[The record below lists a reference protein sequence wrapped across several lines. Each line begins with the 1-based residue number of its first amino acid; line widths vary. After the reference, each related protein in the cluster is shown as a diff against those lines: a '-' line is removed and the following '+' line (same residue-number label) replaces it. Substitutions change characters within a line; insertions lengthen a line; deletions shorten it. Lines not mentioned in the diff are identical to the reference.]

1 MSERTNADTLEIT
14 YLYTE
19 WFTDKI
25 KCKCAEQDAFVN
37 LCCVLEVN
45 ANMLTSALCSGTA
58 WQIENWHIFL
68 PSLWFF
74 WYKAMISLTING
86 DFLNK
91 LHFC

>member
-1 MSERTNADTLEIT
+1 MSERTNADMLEIT

-19 WFTDKI
+19 LFTEKI
-25 KCKCAEQDAFVN
+25 KCAVHDAFVN

-45 ANMLTSALCSGTA
+45 ANMLASVLCSGTA

-68 PSLWFF
+68 PSLCFF

-86 DFLNK
+86 DFFK
-91 LHFC
+91 

>member
-1 MSERTNADTLEIT
+1 MSERTNADMLEIT

-19 WFTDKI
+19 LFTEKI
-25 KCKCAEQDAFVN
+25 KCAVQDAFVN

-45 ANMLTSALCSGTA
+45 ANMLTSVLCSGTA

-68 PSLWFF
+68 PSLFF

-86 DFLNK
+86 DF
-91 LHFC
+91 F